1 MSDWSDKRC
10 EPRIPFRA
18 YATLITAENQYAAH
32 LLNISRNGAL
42 IAVIHDHE
50 IKMTD
55 EISLRIETEDYEF
68 SLNGWVAHVRDHY
81 MGIKGRPST
90 EKEREQLDTFLTLIE
105 QMPEEKKAQG

>member
-1 MSDWSDKRC
+1 MSDPADKRC

-18 YATLITAENQYAAH
+18 YATLITTENQYAAH

-42 IAVIHDHE
+42 IAVIQDHE
-50 IKMTD
+50 IKTTD
-55 EISLRIETEDYEF
+55 EISLRIETEAYEF

-90 EKEREQLDTFLTLIE
+90 EDQREQLDTFIAQIE
-105 QMPEEKKAQG
+105 QAPMQKMQG